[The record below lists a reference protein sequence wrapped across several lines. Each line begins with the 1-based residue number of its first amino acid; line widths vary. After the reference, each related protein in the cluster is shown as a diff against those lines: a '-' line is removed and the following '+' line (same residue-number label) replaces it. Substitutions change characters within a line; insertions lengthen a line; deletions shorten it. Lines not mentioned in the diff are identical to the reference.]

1 MLSRTSEHALRAV
14 VYLAQHVDDWP
25 IPGRRIAEALD
36 IPRKYLSCILANLV
50 RARILEATPGKSG
63 GFRMVSTP
71 ERIRLRQV
79 LTPFEPVLTDHR
91 ACPFGNAICSDDHPC
106 AGHHRWR
113 GVREAYDRFLEETT
127 VYDVS
132 VPQNDRQSKSR
143 KKGTRR

>member
-25 IPGRRIAEALD
+25 IPGRHIAEALD
-36 IPRKYLSCILANLV
+36 IPRKYLSSILANLV
-50 RARILEATPGKSG
+50 RAGVLEATPGKSG
-63 GFRMVSTP
+63 GFGMVRPP
-71 ERIRLRQV
+71 ERIRLREV
-79 LTPFEPVLTDHR
+79 LTPFESVLTDHR

-113 GVREAYDRFLEETT
+113 GVREAYERFLQGTT
-127 VYDVS
+127 VHDVS
-132 VPQNDRQSKSR
+132 LPQNGRQVKSR